1 MRQRSSCMSR
11 PPCSSRTCKRDRD
24 LASRVDA
31 HQLHE
36 EDENRRSSVFIVC
49 DLPGKHGWLSARSL
63 VFLGDEGDNSKQKG
77 ERDPAEDD
85 ADPDECKKAGQ
96 TIIKTEHGD
105 APCLLLLCYSSIIMF
120 Q

>member
-11 PPCSSRTCKRDRD
+11 PPCSSQTCKRDRD

-31 HQLHE
+31 HPLYGE
-36 EDENRRSSVFIVC
+36 GKN
-49 DLPGKHGWLSARSL
+49 KHGWLSARSL

-85 ADPDECKKAGQ
+85 ADPDECKKTGQ
-96 TIIKTEHGD
+96 SIIKTKYHGI
-105 APCLLLLCYSSIIMF
+105 LLIYRCCAILA
-120 Q
+120 